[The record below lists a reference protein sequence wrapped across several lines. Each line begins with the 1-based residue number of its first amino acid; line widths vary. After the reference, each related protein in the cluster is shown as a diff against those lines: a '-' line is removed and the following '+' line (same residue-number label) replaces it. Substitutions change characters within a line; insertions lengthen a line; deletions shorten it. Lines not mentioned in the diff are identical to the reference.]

1 MRAARFVIALVVTI
15 VLLGLLFQGAR
26 HLRVDHTD
34 EICRIRLLRMGEAVA
49 LYVEDK
55 GGAAFPDL
63 RNPPAQ
69 TPWVPGL
76 PQSAGDLLRPY
87 LGGDLRATPQRADE
101 NREDWLRRARASE
114 MSCCPAT
121 GFAYLANLELL
132 AQSPGSFTRTDA
144 PTWVFRCQGHA
155 NQTAPH
161 RKDGRGVVHLA
172 TLGSA
177 ERQVDR
183 SELDVL
189 AAQIRDLEAQEETSS
204 TSERRRRL
212 DALVNRQ
219 AALERAFSDGRSSA
233 TVRRLTN
240 GIATQAYP

>member
-1 MRAARFVIALVVTI
+1 MRAARLVIALVLVI
-15 VLLGLLFQGAR
+15 ALLGLLFQGAR
-26 HLRVDHTD
+26 RLRIDHTD
-34 EICRIRLLRMGEAVA
+34 EICRVRLLRMGEAVA

-63 RNPPAQ
+63 RNPPPQ

-87 LGGDLRATPQRADE
+87 LGGDLRAMPQRADE
-101 NREDWLRRARASE
+101 SREDWLRRARASE
-114 MSCCPAT
+114 MSTCPAT

-132 AQSPGSFTRTDA
+132 AQSPGSFARSDT
-144 PTWVFRCQGHA
+144 PTWVFRCQAHA
-155 NQTAPH
+155 NQAAPH
-161 RKDGRGVVHLA
+161 REDGRGVIHVA
-172 TLGSA
+172 TLGSV

-183 SELDVL
+183 GELDAI
-189 AAQIRDLEAQEETSS
+189 AAQIRALEAEEEEGS

-240 GIATQAYP
+240 GLATQAHP

>member
-1 MRAARFVIALVVTI
+1 MRIARFVVALVVSI
-15 VLLGLLFQGAR
+15 ALLGLLFQGAR
-26 HLRVDHTD
+26 RLRIDHTD
-34 EICRIRLLRMGEAVA
+34 EICRVRLLRMGEAVA

-55 GGAAFPDL
+55 GGATFPDI

-69 TPWVPGL
+69 TPWVPGM

-87 LGGDLRATPQRADE
+87 LGGDLRPLPQRSDE
-101 NREDWLRRARASE
+101 SREDWLRRARASE
-114 MSCCPAT
+114 MSTCPAT

-132 AQSPGSFTRTDA
+132 AQSPGSFTRADA
-144 PTWVFRCQGHA
+144 PTWVFRCQAHG
-155 NQTAPH
+155 NQSAPH
-161 RKDGRGVVHLA
+161 RADGRGVVHLA
-172 TLGSA
+172 TLGSV

-183 SELDVL
+183 SELDAL
-189 AAQIRDLEAQEETSS
+189 AAQIRALEAQEEEAS

-240 GIATQAYP
+240 GLTTQAYP